1 MTDQVNLIDSFRKE
15 IWKSYGGFF
24 VGSEMKISLDTGA
37 KISNQLSLTHI
48 GDKEPVAGPGD
59 SYIGESFYLVLRP
72 DARLELVEAHQENA
86 GVIEPFGA
94 VNGGYAYS
102 LGRNVIR
109 SLCPVVL

>member
-48 GDKEPVAGPGD
+48 GDKEPVTGPGD
-59 SYIGESFYLVLRP
+59 GYIGESFYLILGP
-72 DARLELVEAHQENA
+72 DARLDLIKTHQENTS
-86 GVIEPFGA
+86 VI
-94 VNGGYAYS
+94 
-102 LGRNVIR
+102 
-109 SLCPVVL
+109 